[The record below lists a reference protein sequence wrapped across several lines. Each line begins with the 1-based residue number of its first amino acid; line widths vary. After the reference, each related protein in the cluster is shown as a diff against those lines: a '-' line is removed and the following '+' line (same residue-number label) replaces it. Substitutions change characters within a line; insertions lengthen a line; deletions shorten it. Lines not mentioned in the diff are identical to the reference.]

1 MNAPEPQ
8 MRLNRFLARCGVAS
22 RRHSDA
28 LIQSGAVCVNGEIVA
43 EPGRVVAVSTDRVEC
58 RGRVLTLPD
67 QYEYVLL
74 HKPAGYLVT
83 RTDPRD
89 RPTVFDLLPNLH
101 PGTVPVGRLD
111 LDTTGLLL
119 LTDDGGLGHRLLHP
133 RFVVAKRY
141 EAIVSGDPHED
152 QLDRLRKGIALG
164 DGPTAP
170 AQVQVE
176 ERWSSG
182 WHKRA
187 RLSLCIHEGRK
198 RQVRRML
205 RAVGYPVRQLT
216 RVEFAGL
223 TLGPLAAGQHR
234 RLSPEEVRQLKAEVG
249 L

>member
-1 MNAPEPQ
+1 MNAPEPH

-22 RRHSDA
+22 RRHSDE
-28 LIQSGAVCVNGEIVA
+28 LIQSGAVCINGEIVA
-43 EPGRVVAVSTDRVEC
+43 EPGRVVAVHADRVEY
-58 RGRVLTLPD
+58 RGRVLALPG

-74 HKPAGYLVT
+74 HKPAGYLVS
-83 RTDPRD
+83 RGDPRD
-89 RPTVFDLLPNLH
+89 RPTVFDLLPDLH

-119 LTDDGGLGHRLLHP
+119 LTDDGALGHRLLHP

-141 EAIVSGDPHED
+141 EAVVSGDPHED
-152 QLDRLRKGIALG
+152 QLDRLREGIALG

-182 WHKRA
+182 WVKQA

-205 RAVGYPVRQLT
+205 RAVGYPVRHLT

-223 TLGPLAAGQHR
+223 TLGPLAVGQHR
-234 RLSPEEVRQLKAEVG
+234 RLSLGEVRRLKAEVG

>member
-1 MNAPEPQ
+1 

-22 RRHSDA
+22 RRRSDA
-28 LIQSGAVCVNGEIVA
+28 LIQSGAVRVNGEVVA
-43 EPGRVVAVSTDRVEC
+43 EPGRVVAVSVDRVEC
-58 RGRVLTLPD
+58 SGRVLTLPG

-83 RTDPRD
+83 RSDPRD
-89 RPTVFDLLPNLH
+89 RPTVFDLLPDLH

-119 LTDDGGLGHRLLHP
+119 LTDDGALGHRLLHP

-152 QLDRLRKGIALG
+152 QLDRLRVGIALG

-205 RAVGYPVRQLT
+205 RAIGYPVRQLA

-223 TLGPLAAGQHR
+223 TLGPLAAGQYR
-234 RLSPEEVRQLKAEVG
+234 RLSSEEVGRLKAEVG

>member
-28 LIQSGAVCVNGEIVA
+28 LIQSGAVCVNGEVVA
-43 EPGRVVAVSTDRVEC
+43 EPGRTVAVHADRVEC
-58 RGRVLTLPD
+58 RGRVLTLTS

-83 RTDPRD
+83 RRDPRD
-89 RPTVFDLLPNLH
+89 RPTVFDLLPDLH

-119 LTDDGGLGHRLLHP
+119 LTDDGALGHRLLHP

-141 EAIVSGDPHED
+141 EAVVSGDPHED
-152 QLDRLRKGIALG
+152 QLDRLRAGIALG
-164 DGPTAP
+164 DGLTAP
-170 AQVQVE
+170 AQVRVE
-176 ERWSSG
+176 ERWRSG
-182 WHKRA
+182 WAEQA

-205 RAVGYPVRQLT
+205 RAVGYPVRHLT

-223 TLGPLAAGQHR
+223 TLGALAVGQHR
-234 RLSPEEVRQLKAEVG
+234 RLSLGEVRCLKAEVG